1 MRARPI
7 ETTRQLQVPF
17 ERARQALLRD
27 ISAVLADGPADGS
40 AMFAELSAELGHAG
54 TMRQRVEIR
63 VRSVRVAA
71 SEASWGLWWRAMDH
85 PGLFPVFHGQLRLT
99 PDADGTTLSLV
110 GEYEPPLWVLGRF
123 GDGLIGHRL
132 ARQSLEGYL
141 ERLGERVEAEAHA
154 EMAVPQLA
162 RSVQE

>member
-1 MRARPI
+1 MRNRPI
-7 ETTRQLQVPF
+7 EATRHVRVPF
-17 ERARQALLRD
+17 EHACAALLRD
-27 ISAVLADGPADGS
+27 LSAVLGDGPTGGS
-40 AMFAELSAELGHAG
+40 GIMGDLSADLGHAG

-71 SEASWGLWWRAMDH
+71 GEASWELTWRAIDH
-85 PGLFPVFHGQLRLT
+85 PGLFPVFHGRLRLT
-99 PDADGTTLSLV
+99 PDADGSAVSLT

-141 ERLGERVEAEAHA
+141 ARLASRMDRFEASELIASG
-154 EMAVPQLA
+154 
-162 RSVQE
+162 R